1 MYMLCDV
8 FTCISQT
15 IGVTTTIPDV
25 VPDVLPLSRAG
36 SHEWNYIHQSLF
48 HNKKKTEFLRSLYN
62 LKTSDQ
68 VSLMI
73 STDGEL
79 HLYINKKHVQMVA
92 TGLPVN
98 QAIWGAVDVRFRC
111 AKIKSEMLS
120 GELDVVYVRTCIIKN
135 IGLYIYSIDTHI
147 FFMSVIM
154 LSIQLSVLTSF
165 CR

>member
-25 VPDVLPLSRAG
+25 VPDVLPDYDAG
-36 SHEWNYIHQSLF
+36 SHEWNYIGQSLW
-48 HNKKKTEFLRSLYN
+48 HNKKPTDFHHLPTLN
-62 LKTSDQ
+62 DLKTQEQ

-98 QAIWGAVDVRFRC
+98 QAIWGAVDVYWRC

-154 LSIQLSVLTSF
+154 LSIQLSVLT
-165 CR
+165 

>member
-1 MYMLCDV
+1 M
-8 FTCISQT
+8 IQA
-15 IGVTTTIPDV
+15 IGVATTIPDV
-25 VPDVLPLSRAG
+25 VLSGLPLSEAG
-36 SHEWNYIHQSLF
+36 SHEWNYICQSLY
-48 HNKKKTEFLRSLYN
+48 HNKKRTDFIHLRSLSD
-62 LKTSDQ
+62 LKTQ
-68 VSLMI
+68 ERVSLMI

-98 QAIWGAVDVRFRC
+98 QAIWGAVDVYGQC

-154 LSIQLSVLTSF
+154 LSIQLSVLT
-165 CR
+165 